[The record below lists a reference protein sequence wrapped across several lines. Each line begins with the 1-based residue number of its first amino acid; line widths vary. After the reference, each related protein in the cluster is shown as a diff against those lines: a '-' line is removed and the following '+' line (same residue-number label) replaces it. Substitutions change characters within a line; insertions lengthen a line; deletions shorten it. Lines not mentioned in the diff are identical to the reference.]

1 MIPTLKRLI
10 VLYTSV
16 TTSFLYNTA
25 TIIIVLWSIKSFVVQ
40 KRIDE
45 YRHFNLVHL
54 SFFLVYQ
61 LYIILF

>member
-1 MIPTLKRLI
+1 MMPTLKRLI

-16 TTSFLYNTA
+16 TASFLYNIA

-45 YRHFNLVHL
+45 YRHFNPVHL